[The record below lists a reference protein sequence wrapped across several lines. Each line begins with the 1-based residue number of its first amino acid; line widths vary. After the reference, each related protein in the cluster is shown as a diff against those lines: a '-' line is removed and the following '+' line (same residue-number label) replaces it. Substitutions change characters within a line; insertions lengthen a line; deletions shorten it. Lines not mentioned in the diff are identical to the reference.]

1 MSVRLENIT
10 YKIGGQAIVRDAS
23 TLIKSGHLTVII
35 GPNGAGKS
43 TIVKLICGEMTPNSG
58 AIFFNDTALPLL
70 DLKAQARL
78 RSVMTQSTS
87 LAFDFT
93 VRDILELSWSKASF
107 SSFQAR
113 MFGLAEKNEV
123 RHLLHQNFR
132 TLSGGEQQRVLFTRA
147 LLQIDEPSASR
158 DDQYLFLDEPTAHL
172 DIKHELHTLQL
183 CKEYTSA
190 GLGVVAVL
198 HDLNLA
204 ARFADRII
212 LMKRGEIVSQ
222 GPTADVLTAKHLTES
237 YETPIDVLFD
247 APKNRLFIYT

>member
-43 TIVKLICGEMTPNSG
+43 TIVKLICGEMSPNSG
-58 AIFFNDTALPLL
+58 AIFFNDTALLLL

-93 VRDILELSWSKASF
+93 VRDILELSWSKGSF

-113 MFGLAEKNEV
+113 MCGLAEKNEV

-147 LLQIDEPSASR
+147 LLQIDEPSASH

>member
-1 MSVRLENIT
+1 M
-10 YKIGGQAIVRDAS
+10 
-23 TLIKSGHLTVII
+23 
-35 GPNGAGKS
+35 
-43 TIVKLICGEMTPNSG
+43 
-58 AIFFNDTALPLL
+58 
-70 DLKAQARL
+70 
-78 RSVMTQSTS
+78 
-87 LAFDFT
+87 
-93 VRDILELSWSKASF
+93 
-107 SSFQAR
+107 
-113 MFGLAEKNEV
+113 
-123 RHLLHQNFR
+123 
-132 TLSGGEQQRVLFTRA
+132 LFTRA